1 MTRSQ
6 SAQESSDTQN
16 TTISIRVRQ
25 NQRDLIDR
33 AAKALGKN
41 RSDFMLETAC
51 EKAEAVLLDRRFFH
65 LTDKQFNKFLDIL
78 DTPPK
83 VNEKLSKLLLTAA
96 PWE

>member
-1 MTRSQ
+1 MIRTQ
-6 SAQESSDTQN
+6 SKEEASETHR

-25 NQRDLIDR
+25 NQLDLIDH
-33 AAKALGKN
+33 AAKALDKN

-51 EKAEAVLLDRRFFH
+51 QKAESILLDRRFFH
-65 LTDKQFNKFLDIL
+65 LTDRQFDEFLDVL

-83 VNEKLSKLLLTAA
+83 VNDKLSKLLLTAA